1 MLNIGRGSSVALV
14 FYFITMLREAFLY
27 AVSLWLTSMLLDQS
41 SALNLALRAYVYTH
55 MSPFAKEHVISK
67 CLDPSVVCSWSES
80 PQYTLYS
87 YYVMS
92 VYVVGVVWQ
101 QWVTRISVERFY
113 QFALQWM
120 IAPAD
125 MVFMCM
131 YGLVFILQMF
141 IMIGLVQALLSV
153 VLKSF
158 EYFMTFVRIM
168 STVVT
173 VALIIVAISLNVPVL
188 RGYVFDLLKQILY
201 LVY

>member
-1 MLNIGRGSSVALV
+1 
-14 FYFITMLREAFLY
+14 MLREAFLY